1 MNQVV
6 IHFNLQK
13 KTVTLQS
20 SATVGELLADL
31 RKILQ
36 FPIGT
41 RLRLKLNNG
50 NYDLDSEPG
59 EALVFDKIA
68 KQHSHLHVSR
78 RMTLVRAAG
87 WGAVAGA
94 GVVAAIAAV
103 PTGGASA
110 VGFFAGYTATAGAI
124 HYVHIRA
131 WDVAA
136 THFGENASEGNPI
149 FSLITSTILRLLVLK
164 E

>member
-68 KQHSHLHVSR
+68 KQ
-78 RMTLVRAAG
+78 
-87 WGAVAGA
+87 
-94 GVVAAIAAV
+94 
-103 PTGGASA
+103 
-110 VGFFAGYTATAGAI
+110 
-124 HYVHIRA
+124 
-131 WDVAA
+131 
-136 THFGENASEGNPI
+136 
-149 FSLITSTILRLLVLK
+149 
-164 E
+164 